1 MKRYSTALLFGLLS
15 LTSQLAHADVI
26 NEAIGNIQQAIN
38 DAYNPSSSRSSDD
51 DDDRYDRSRQ
61 TDSRQYDD
69 RRRQLEDRRRRLDER
84 QRQLDDDRRQ
94 LEEDERRLE
103 DDYDRCYARFS
114 IHTPRPLIQR
124 GSDLI
129 QQQRHSVISRLEPV
143 G

>member
-15 LTSQLAHADVI
+15 LTSQLANADVI
-26 NEAIGNIQQAIN
+26 DEAIGNIQQAIN

-103 DDYDRCYARFS
+103 DDYDR
-114 IHTPRPLIQR
+114 
-124 GSDLI
+124 
-129 QQQRHSVISRLEPV
+129 
-143 G
+143 

>member
-26 NEAIGNIQQAIN
+26 DEAIGNIQQAIN

-84 QRQLDDDRRQ
+84 QRQLDDDRHQ

-103 DDYDRCYARFS
+103 DDYDR
-114 IHTPRPLIQR
+114 
-124 GSDLI
+124 
-129 QQQRHSVISRLEPV
+129 
-143 G
+143 

>member
-15 LTSQLAHADVI
+15 LTSQRAHADIVDD
-26 NEAIGNIQQAIN
+26 AIGNIQQAIN

-61 TDSRQYDD
+61 IDSRQYDD

-84 QRQLDDDRRQ
+84 QRQLDDDRRR

-103 DDYDRCYARFS
+103 DDYDR
-114 IHTPRPLIQR
+114 
-124 GSDLI
+124 G
-129 QQQRHSVISRLEPV
+129 
-143 G
+143 

>member
-1 MKRYSTALLFGLLS
+1 MKRYSTALLFGMLS

-26 NEAIGNIQQAIN
+26 DEAIGNIQQAIN

-103 DDYDRCYARFS
+103 DDYDR
-114 IHTPRPLIQR
+114 
-124 GSDLI
+124 
-129 QQQRHSVISRLEPV
+129 
-143 G
+143 

>member
-26 NEAIGNIQQAIN
+26 DEAIGNIQQAIN

-103 DDYDRCYARFS
+103 DDYDR
-114 IHTPRPLIQR
+114 
-124 GSDLI
+124 G
-129 QQQRHSVISRLEPV
+129 
-143 G
+143 

>member
-15 LTSQLAHADVI
+15 LTCQLAHADVI
-26 NEAIGNIQQAIN
+26 DEAIGNIQQAIN

-103 DDYDRCYARFS
+103 DDYDR
-114 IHTPRPLIQR
+114 
-124 GSDLI
+124 
-129 QQQRHSVISRLEPV
+129 
-143 G
+143 

>member
-15 LTSQLAHADVI
+15 PTSQLAHADVI
-26 NEAIGNIQQAIN
+26 DEAIGNIQQAIN

-103 DDYDRCYARFS
+103 DDYDR
-114 IHTPRPLIQR
+114 
-124 GSDLI
+124 
-129 QQQRHSVISRLEPV
+129 
-143 G
+143 

>member
-26 NEAIGNIQQAIN
+26 DEAIGNIQQAIN
-38 DAYNPSSSRSSDD
+38 DAYNPSSSSSSDD

-103 DDYDRCYARFS
+103 DDYDR
-114 IHTPRPLIQR
+114 
-124 GSDLI
+124 
-129 QQQRHSVISRLEPV
+129 
-143 G
+143 

>member
-15 LTSQLAHADVI
+15 LTSQLAHADVVD
-26 NEAIGNIQQAIN
+26 EAIGNIQQAIN

-103 DDYDRCYARFS
+103 DDYDR
-114 IHTPRPLIQR
+114 
-124 GSDLI
+124 
-129 QQQRHSVISRLEPV
+129 
-143 G
+143 

>member
-26 NEAIGNIQQAIN
+26 DEAIGNIQQAIN

-51 DDDRYDRSRQ
+51 DDDRYDRYDRSRQ

-103 DDYDRCYARFS
+103 DDYDR
-114 IHTPRPLIQR
+114 
-124 GSDLI
+124 
-129 QQQRHSVISRLEPV
+129 
-143 G
+143 

>member
-26 NEAIGNIQQAIN
+26 DEAIGNIQQAIN
-38 DAYNPSSSRSSDD
+38 DAYNSSSSRSSDD

-103 DDYDRCYARFS
+103 DDYDR
-114 IHTPRPLIQR
+114 
-124 GSDLI
+124 
-129 QQQRHSVISRLEPV
+129 
-143 G
+143 

>member
-15 LTSQLAHADVI
+15 LTSQLAHADIVDD
-26 NEAIGNIQQAIN
+26 AIGNIQQAIN

-69 RRRQLEDRRRRLDER
+69 RRRQLEDRRQRLDER
-84 QRQLDDDRRQ
+84 QRQLDDYRRR

-103 DDYDRCYARFS
+103 DDYDR
-114 IHTPRPLIQR
+114 
-124 GSDLI
+124 G
-129 QQQRHSVISRLEPV
+129 
-143 G
+143 